1 MKIADR
7 LWILISSVIFSCNG
21 NKGMMS
27 SSAISP
33 KRKTSPFLKRG
44 VPYFQLEHTGIF
56 PGMRLP
62 SRTILVAFRLRV
74 VLILSGSKPFSC

>member
-21 NKGMMS
+21 NKEMMS
-27 SSAISP
+27 SSEISP

-56 PGMRLP
+56 SECGCPHAR
-62 SRTILVAFRLRV
+62 F
-74 VLILSGSKPFSC
+74 